1 MSLDGTKIG
10 WIGAG
15 KMGGPMSRRL
25 VGAGATLA
33 VYDPVAANVE
43 AVVATGARAA
53 SSNQD
58 VIADADIVISM
69 IPNDAVLGAIT
80 IGEEGIFANLA
91 PGTIYVDMSTVSPA
105 MSARVAVAA
114 KEKGIHYLRAP
125 VSGSI
130 GLAAAGTLTIF
141 ASGPEAVFEDSRS
154 LFEAMGAKLF
164 HVGEAE
170 ESRFLKLSIN
180 MMVGITA
187 GMMAEALTLSE
198 KGGVDWN
205 QMIDIIGSSAV
216 GSPLVGYKV
225 DALKNRDFTPAFPAW
240 MMSKDFDLALDAAR
254 DESIPLPITSL
265 VRQHWSAM
273 EATGRGEM
281 DFFAYVTLME
291 HLSGLGDG
299 ADD

>member
-1 MSLDGTKIG
+1 MAHDTKVG
-10 WIGAG
+10 WIGVGMMGEPMARNVMQAG
-15 KMGGPMSRRL
+15 FPLEVYNRTRDKVRDL
-25 VGAGATLA
+25 ETDGAGVADSVADLA
-33 VYDPVAANVE
+33 S
-43 AVVATGARAA
+43 GC
-53 SSNQD
+53 D
-58 VIADADIVISM
+58 VLISM
-69 IPNDAVLGAIT
+69 ISADAALEAISIADGGA
-80 IGEEGIFANLA
+80 FAA
-91 PGTIYVDMSTVSPA
+91 MSPGSVFIDMSTVSPA
-105 MSARVAVAA
+105 MSARVAEVAR
-114 KEKGIHYLRAP
+114 EKGIHYLRAP

-141 ASGPEAVFEDSRS
+141 ASGPKAIFEDCRG
-154 LFEAMGAKLF
+154 LFEAMGGKVF

-198 KGGVDWN
+198 KGGVDWD

-216 GSPLVGYKV
+216 ASPLVGYKV

-291 HLSGLGDG
+291 HLSGLGDESG
-299 ADD
+299 D

>member
-1 MSLDGTKIG
+1 MAHDTKVG
-10 WIGAG
+10 WIGVGMMGEPMARNVMQAG
-15 KMGGPMSRRL
+15 FPLQVYNRTRDKVRDL
-25 VGAGATLA
+25 EKDGAGVADSVADLA
-33 VYDPVAANVE
+33 ADCDVLVSMISADAALE
-43 AVVATGARAA
+43 AI
-53 SSNQD
+53 S
-58 VIADADIVISM
+58 IADG
-69 IPNDAVLGAIT
+69 GA
-80 IGEEGIFANLA
+80 FAA
-91 PGTIYVDMSTVSPA
+91 MSPGSVFIDMSTVSPA
-105 MSARVAVAA
+105 MSARVAVVAE
-114 KEKGIHYLRAP
+114 EKGIHYLRAP

-154 LFEAMGAKLF
+154 LFEAMGGKVF

-216 GSPLVGYKV
+216 ASPLVGYKV

-291 HLSGLGDG
+291 HLSGLGDKSG
-299 ADD
+299 D

>member
-1 MSLDGTKIG
+1 MAHDTKVG
-10 WIGAG
+10 WIGVGMMGEPMARNVMQAG
-15 KMGGPMSRRL
+15 FPLTVYNRTRDKVRDL
-25 VGAGATLA
+25 EKDGAGVADNIAELAT
-33 VYDPVAANVE
+33 DC
-43 AVVATGARAA
+43 
-53 SSNQD
+53 D
-58 VIADADIVISM
+58 VLVSMISADA
-69 IPNDAVLGAIT
+69 ALEAIT
-80 IGEEGIFANLA
+80 VGDGGAFAA
-91 PGTIYVDMSTVSPA
+91 MSAGSVFIDMSTVSPA
-105 MSARVAVAA
+105 MSARVAVVAE
-114 KEKGIHYLRAP
+114 EKGIHYLRAP

-141 ASGPEAVFEDSRS
+141 ASGPEAVFEESRS
-154 LFEAMGAKLF
+154 LFEAMGGKLF

-216 GSPLVGYKV
+216 ASPLVGYKA

>member
-1 MSLDGTKIG
+1 MAHDTKVG
-10 WIGAG
+10 WIGVGMMGEPMARNVMQAG
-15 KMGGPMSRRL
+15 FPLRVYNRTREKVRDL
-25 VGAGATLA
+25 EKDGAGVADSVGDLA
-33 VYDPVAANVE
+33 AGSDILVSMISADAALE
-43 AVVATGARAA
+43 AVSIAEGGAFA
-53 SSNQD
+53 SMS
-58 VIADADIVISM
+58 
-69 IPNDAVLGAIT
+69 
-80 IGEEGIFANLA
+80 
-91 PGTIYVDMSTVSPA
+91 PGSVFIDMSTVSPA
-105 MSARVAVAA
+105 MSARVAEVAA
-114 KEKGIHYLRAP
+114 EKGIHYLRAP

-141 ASGPEAVFEDSRS
+141 VSGPENIFEDCRA
-154 LFEAMGAKLF
+154 LFEAMGGKVF

-170 ESRFLKLSIN
+170 EARFLKLSIN

-198 KGGVDWN
+198 KGGVDWD

-216 GSPLVGYKV
+216 ASPLVGYKV

-291 HLSGLGDG
+291 HLSGLGD
-299 ADD
+299 DSSD

>member
-1 MSLDGTKIG
+1 MAHDTKVG
-10 WIGAG
+10 WIGVGMMGEPMARNVMQAG
-15 KMGGPMSRRL
+15 FPLRVYNRTREKVRDL
-25 VGAGATLA
+25 EKDGAGVADSVGDLA
-33 VYDPVAANVE
+33 AGSDILVSMISADAALE
-43 AVVATGARAA
+43 AVSIAEGGAFA
-53 SSNQD
+53 SMS
-58 VIADADIVISM
+58 
-69 IPNDAVLGAIT
+69 
-80 IGEEGIFANLA
+80 
-91 PGTIYVDMSTVSPA
+91 PGSVFIDMSTVSPA
-105 MSARVAVAA
+105 MSARVAEVAA
-114 KEKGIHYLRAP
+114 EKGIHYLRAP

-141 ASGPEAVFEDSRS
+141 ASGPENIFEDCRA
-154 LFEAMGAKLF
+154 LFEAMGGKVF

-170 ESRFLKLSIN
+170 EARFLKLSIN

-198 KGGVDWN
+198 KGGVDWD

-216 GSPLVGYKV
+216 ASPLVGYKV

-291 HLSGLGDG
+291 HLSGLGD
-299 ADD
+299 DSSD

>member
-1 MSLDGTKIG
+1 MAHDTKVG
-10 WIGAG
+10 WIGVGMMGEPMARNVMQAG
-15 KMGGPMSRRL
+15 FPLTVYNRTRDKVRDL
-25 VGAGATLA
+25 ENDGAG
-33 VYDPVAANVE
+33 VAD
-43 AVVATGARAA
+43 R
-53 SSNQD
+53 
-58 VIADADIVISM
+58 IADLASDCDVLVSM
-69 IPNDAVLGAIT
+69 ISADAALEAIT
-80 IGEEGIFANLA
+80 VADGGAFAA
-91 PGTIYVDMSTVSPA
+91 MSPGSVFIDMSTVSPA